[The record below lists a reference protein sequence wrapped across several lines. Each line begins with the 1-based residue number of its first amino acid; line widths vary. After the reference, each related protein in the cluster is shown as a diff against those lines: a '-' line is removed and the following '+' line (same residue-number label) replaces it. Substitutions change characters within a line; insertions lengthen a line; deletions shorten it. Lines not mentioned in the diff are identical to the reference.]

1 MEQKPNQ
8 IIVLRMAMSEAMKDR
23 DVINA
28 WAPVISRA
36 VAKGIFFGS
45 LLLGIIAAAAFV
57 AIVIM
62 AKKPT

>member
-1 MEQKPNQ
+1 MNDKPNQ
-8 IIVLRMAMSEAMKDR
+8 LIMIRMAMAEAMKDR

-45 LLLGIIAAAAFV
+45 ILLGLIAAAAGV
-57 AIVIM
+57 AIIVA
-62 AKKPT
+62 AKSSH